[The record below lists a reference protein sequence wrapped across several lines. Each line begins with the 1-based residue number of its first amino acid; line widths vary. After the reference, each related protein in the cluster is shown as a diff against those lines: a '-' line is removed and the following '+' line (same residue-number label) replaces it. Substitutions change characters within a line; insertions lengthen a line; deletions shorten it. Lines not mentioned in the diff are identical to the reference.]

1 MATLYK
7 CLLATQGATPQYF
20 QAGDAVI
27 YPSYVVMEDTNEE
40 VKVCATSGHPFGVA
54 GCPAYQDMNTAYGI
68 GTRVR
73 VWLLGSGV
81 EIMLLH
87 DGNSGEAVIKGI
99 NLIVST
105 SVAGNVRIQIDYVSK
120 TTTYNLTEHTEGGD
134 TSRFVVGYALET
146 VTITS
151 GTTEFIRAKLAKA
164 GA

>member
-7 CLLATQGATPQYF
+7 CLIATQGATPQYF
-20 QAGDAVI
+20 QAGDSLI
-27 YPSYVVMEDTNEE
+27 KPSYVVMEDDNDE
-40 VKVCATSGHPFGVA
+40 VKICATSGHPFGVA
-54 GCPAYQDMNTAYGI
+54 GCPAYHDMNTVYTVGV
-68 GTRVR
+68 RVR

-87 DGNSGEAVIKGI
+87 DANTGESITKGM
-99 NLIVST
+99 NLIAST
-105 SVAGNVRIQIDYVSK
+105 GTAGHVRIQIDYVTK

-146 VTITS
+146 VTVTS
-151 GTTEFIRAKLAKA
+151 GTTEFMRAKLAIS